1 MKMNILNVGRLFLL
15 AVVLILSWQQARA
28 SITGVHSISLTD
40 NGVECVNQGYYA
52 QTVPWGDPVAVAALN
67 AGGACTLSSS
77 NYVPHSGMYK
87 VELKFLQD
95 QGGRPSILVLDVS
108 TNPVFVDG
116 TKSIDQQSI
125 VVTGSAASKN
135 VPRGSKYYG
144 CQYLVDEN
152 DNKYLISATESA
164 SQACAPQ
171 AEPLPPTPVVPDTS
185 CTLNDGNAL
194 NVNLNNV
201 DRSQMPTVPGS
212 GSMRHI
218 QVPVECTGGDVTVNM
233 QLNYTPISLSAGEV
247 IKSSSNGLGVSVVYD
262 SKILSSTDITP
273 VTFLAGSN
281 SIDLAFQAVRDP
293 TVEIK
298 DVPTGAFTASA
309 VLVMTQ
315 Q

>member
-1 MKMNILNVGRLFLL
+1 MKINIINTGRLLL
-15 AVVLILSWQQARA
+15 LFIVLIFSGQKANAR
-28 SITGVHSISLTD
+28 INGVHSLDGVCVDPSGYEYKVSPPRDFNITLTPAASCYVD
-40 NGVECVNQGYYA
+40 SQG
-52 QTVPWGDPVAVAALN
+52 
-67 AGGACTLSSS
+67 
-77 NYVPHSGMYK
+77 YVPHAGNYTIALALIDYK
-87 VELKFLQD
+87 KNYTLAEAETNPFSLNATQNLSQ
-95 QGGRPSILVLDVS
+95 QSVS
-108 TNPVFVDG
+108 TWGGQRVYDAPPNTTIVICQWLVDQSTGDRYMVSDAEKAYLACESG
-116 TKSIDQQSI
+116 TK
-125 VVTGSAASKN
+125 
-135 VPRGSKYYG
+135 
-144 CQYLVDEN
+144 
-152 DNKYLISATESA
+152 
-164 SQACAPQ
+164 
-171 AEPLPPTPVVPDTS
+171 PLPPSPPVPDTT
-185 CTLNDGNAL
+185 CTLNNGNDL
-194 NVNLNNV
+194 NMNLGTI

-218 QVPVECTGGDVTVNM
+218 PVPVECTGGDVTVNM

-273 VTFLAGSN
+273 VTFTAGSN

>member
-1 MKMNILNVGRLFLL
+1 MIIRDAASYN
-15 AVVLILSWQQARA
+15 LIFDKS
-28 SITGVHSISLTD
+28 TD
-40 NGVECVNQGYYA
+40 
-52 QTVPWGDPVAVAALN
+52 PF
-67 AGGACTLSSS
+67 TL
-77 NYVPHSGMYK
+77 
-87 VELKFLQD
+87 D
-95 QGGRPSILVLDVS
+95 A
-108 TNPVFVDG
+108 
-116 TKSIDQQSI
+116 TKTIAQQSI
-125 VVTGSAASKN
+125 DVYASSDSFSASSSGSIL
-135 VPRGSKYYG
+135 
-144 CQYLVDEN
+144 CQYLVDSEGHRFITN
-152 DNKYLISATESA
+152 SGMGGCHDG
-164 SQACAPQ
+164 QA
-171 AEPLPPTPVVPDTS
+171 PLPPTPPVPDTS
-185 CTLNDGNAL
+185 CTLNNGNAL
-194 NVNLNNV
+194 NVNLGNV

-247 IKSSSNGLGVSVVYD
+247 IKSSSNGLGVSVVYN

-273 VTFLAGSN
+273 VTFTTGSN

>member
-1 MKMNILNVGRLFLL
+1 MNDRYVILT
-15 AVVLILSWQQARA
+15 AVS
-28 SITGVHSISLTD
+28 D
-40 NGVECVNQGYYA
+40 
-52 QTVPWGDPVAVAALN
+52 
-67 AGGACTLSSS
+67 GACTLSSS
-77 NYVPHSGMYK
+77 YYVPKSGMYSVETVVYESFGTTSVIDVKTNK
-87 VELKFLQD
+87 VL
-95 QGGRPSILVLDVS
+95 I
-108 TNPVFVDG
+108 DG
-116 TKSIDQQSI
+116 TKTIDQQSF
-125 VVTGSAASKN
+125 N
-135 VPRGSKYYG
+135 VSGPEAKYTAPFG
-144 CQYLVDEN
+144 IPEMACQYLLDDSN
-152 DNKYLISATESA
+152 HRYMISTVESGTGLCASSA
-164 SQACAPQ
+164 S
-171 AEPLPPTPVVPDTS
+171 PLPPTPAPPDTS

-201 DRSQMPTVPGS
+201 DRSQIPTVPGS

-233 QLNYTPISLSAGEV
+233 KLNYTPISLSAGEV

-281 SIDLAFQAVRDP
+281 SMDLAFQAVRDP